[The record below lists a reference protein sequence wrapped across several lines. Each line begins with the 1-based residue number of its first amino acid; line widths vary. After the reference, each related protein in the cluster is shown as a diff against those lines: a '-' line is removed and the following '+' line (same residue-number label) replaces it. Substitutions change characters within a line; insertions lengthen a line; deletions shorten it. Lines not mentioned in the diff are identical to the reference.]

1 MKLQTLYVGEEN
13 GKSTSAD
20 VGEDDEE
27 GKKAGPAAL
36 A

>member
-1 MKLQTLYVGEEN
+1 MKLQTLYIAEEN
-13 GKSTSAD
+13 GESTSAV